1 MRCMRGRCLKH
12 CIDDGGCPIHP
23 TGSNDCERL
32 DEDGHVLFQADNE
45 LLSDAELLVDDDG
58 FGYEQLQHALQASIT
73 TKAPQAPSYVPS
85 LHDLLSAPRNPSA
98 PSQHALGVPSTSIPH
113 RKPTRQP
120 RITNQLDPM
129 WALDLHARAQQE
141 VEEGRIVERRK
152 EMERA
157 AKHRFVLN
165 WFDAV
170 SDMICET
177 PVYAEY

>member
-1 MRCMRGRCLKH
+1 
-12 CIDDGGCPIHP
+12 
-23 TGSNDCERL
+23 
-32 DEDGHVLFQADNE
+32 
-45 LLSDAELLVDDDG
+45 
-58 FGYEQLQHALQASIT
+58 
-73 TKAPQAPSYVPS
+73 
-85 LHDLLSAPRNPSA
+85 
-98 PSQHALGVPSTSIPH
+98 
-113 RKPTRQP
+113 
-120 RITNQLDPM
+120 M